1 MNMKW
6 KYVLFFIRPINDI
19 EKKQASYSVVE
30 CNGEKREVT
39 VKERLGVNPNT
50 KTFFFDHVF
59 PPASK
64 QIDLYKKVVT
74 PIIDEV
80 LLGYNCT
87 IFAYVTNI
95 IIFITF
101 VMISLHYSS

>member
-1 MNMKW
+1 MEIKLIDIF
-6 KYVLFFIRPINDI
+6 YFLLRPINDI

-87 IFAYVTNI
+87 IFAYVTYI
-95 IIFITF
+95 YK
-101 VMISLHYSS
+101 VISICND

>member
-1 MNMKW
+1 MVF
-6 KYVLFFIRPINDI
+6 YFLLRPINDI

-87 IFAYVTNI
+87 IFAYVTYI
-95 IIFITF
+95 YK
-101 VMISLHYSS
+101 VISICND